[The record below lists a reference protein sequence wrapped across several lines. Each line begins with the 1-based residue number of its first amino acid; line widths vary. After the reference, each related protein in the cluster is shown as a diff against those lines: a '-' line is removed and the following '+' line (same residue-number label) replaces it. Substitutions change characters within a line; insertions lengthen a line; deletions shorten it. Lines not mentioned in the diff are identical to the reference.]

1 MTDDTTSG
9 TTVLSHADAEALRG
23 TAKWARFIAIVG
35 FVIIGL
41 MVLGGIFAGSMIA
54 KMASVTSGMQEA
66 QMEQMRALQEMQGME
81 GMEGMEES
89 MEQLEGMQ
97 STGMAMGGAMYT
109 IMFLL
114 IAALIFFPNFL
125 LYQFGT
131 KTLKAL
137 NGGADA
143 ATLTAALNSHRRYY
157 KFSGILLII
166 VLAIY
171 AIIFLFAGLGMMMM

>member
-1 MTDDTTSG
+1 MTDSTTSG
-9 TTVLSHADAEALRG
+9 TTQLSHADAEALRG

-54 KMASVTSGMQEA
+54 KLASAGSGMQEA

-89 MEQLEGMQ
+89 MEQMEKMQ

-109 IMFLL
+109 IMFLV

-131 KTLKAL
+131 KTLKSL
-137 NGGADA
+137 DGGSDA
-143 ATLTAALNSHRRYY
+143 ATLTSALNSHRRYY

-166 VLAIY
+166 VLSIY
-171 AIIFLFAGLGMMMM
+171 ALIFLFGGLAVLMM

>member
-1 MTDDTTSG
+1 MTDGTTSG
-9 TTVLSHADAEALRG
+9 TTQLSHADTEALRG

-41 MVLGGIFAGSMIA
+41 MVLGGIFAGSIIA
-54 KMASVTSGMQEA
+54 KMASATSGMQEA
-66 QMEQMRALQEMQGME
+66 QMEQMRELQGME
-81 GMEGMEES
+81 GMEGMDES
-89 MEQLEGMQ
+89 MAQLEGMQ

-131 KTLKAL
+131 KTLKSLDGA
-137 NGGADA
+137 ADA
-143 ATLTAALNSHRRYY
+143 TNLTAALNAHRRYY

-166 VLAIY
+166 VLALY
-171 AIIFLFAGLGMMMM
+171 AIIFLVAGLGAMMM